1 MTIYDLNG
9 DAFYE
14 APITKNAIIKYALMG
29 DYYIS
34 LSFNAARYIDFKR
47 GYYILYNGKKF
58 EIMTTVRPERMSSGG
73 YKYEVRFD
81 AQQEHMKRRCLFWL
95 DGAIPEATFH
105 DTTTLDAYGKL
116 IADNMNAFLGVQDW
130 SFGDAPSN
138 LDGVTKT
145 ITFDGSTCWDAINAI
160 AEAFEVEWWIEEDLR
175 ARIIYFGKLE
185 KGEAEP
191 FTIGDAITEIPSKRG
206 EDADYGTRFYVFG
219 SDRNLPDSYGTTEQG
234 GVTNH
239 VSQVRLHLPSDA
251 PYIDAKADLTPAE
264 VVEKVVIFDDVYPKN
279 TDTITAIETIKR
291 EIIEGEENDA
301 YVMTASD
308 TPFVPSGLMS
318 GKTLMCEFTSGSLMG
333 RQFELALLDDNNENI
348 NPEAWK
354 EGDAFNKRFE
364 IIAQTED
371 AGNTFVIVPNSYLH
385 PIVGDTFVLIGV
397 ELPEERIAEAE
408 QELLTKGQEHAA
420 KNSSD
425 TDVYECP
432 TNPVYCHR
440 HDKNFV
446 LGQKVELNDPRFEG
460 GKRESRIQGFEKKLW
475 NEYEATYTV
484 GDNTP
489 YSRLGAIQEGIDE
502 TKHEIVKV
510 KENTDRQFATT
521 KRDMKDMQQTTS
533 MLVESLLANFGD
545 AVSPIVVKTMM
556 TLIGDESLQFR
567 FVNSRVQPQT
577 VTHNFS
583 FDPELKVFYSD
594 AGIIQHM
601 TLGINAI
608 SSSRTSSNYKF
619 WNITAFESDHL
630 EDAEASYYLYAKVSK
645 TDETG
650 EFVLSEA
657 PITIEEVDGYYHL
670 LTGILNSENNKER
683 SFVPMFGYTE
693 ILPGRVT
700 TDLITSPDNGLI
712 IDLVNGHIT
721 GDVTFGKKSSGL
733 ENFAEYKDLTER
745 MNEVEETT
753 ATEYVIWFVEQG
765 SSEDYIPSLDN
776 YPAVDWTTEEMIADH
791 EWDIFYNRYLGR
803 AWRFLSGNWTEITDA
818 DTIAAL
824 TQATEARER
833 ADALQYLKDALGTD
847 DMTTDISN
855 GLVMAGFVGVK
866 DAKGNLVAAMMNATQ
881 GQGDDN
887 KPLPYFA
894 AGISDPTD
902 IYETSKLKI
911 DLDGQ
916 IEQRDTSVTDK
927 SVQRRLRMSVGEIAF
942 SFGDNAP
949 EVVLAPDKYSAT
961 PNDEMM
967 FSELAVPGSSD
978 ISILLPSTV
987 TTLEVGGTTTT
998 RLVSLVQIGKSCT
1011 SISVDGGIVRNSSTM
1026 YSYEVYPRLITEDN
1040 IVLAS
1045 GTKRTLA
1052 HVAIGA
1058 LPSSA
1063 IIDDLTFL
1071 DTNGLSFNK
1080 NVRYELVVTGVKTGE
1095 ANEGDAIITPTY
1107 GLRAE
1112 YDGYLTVLDNVTRS
1126 AYDNRFFGNGLFFA
1140 KSESQ
1145 YFGLLADDTNGAVM
1159 ELRNGD
1165 QGLRM
1170 YSDGFKK
1177 WHKDFGWIP
1186 SDGVIFRGTVTISD
1200 NSFSGTPSITNN
1212 YSPFSTKASVAINS
1226 SKNRFV
1232 LTLPSGVGLTTTNRV
1247 LTLVGMHAGADTT
1260 PIYASITASTANTF
1274 TIFTGGDGSPK
1285 SGSFYFEVKA
1295 I

>member
-1 MTIYDLNG
+1 METCDETRQTSDEMTIYDLKGN
-9 DAFYE
+9 AFYE
-14 APITKNAIIKYALMG
+14 APITKNAVIKCVLMG

-34 LSFNAARYIDFKR
+34 LSFNAAQYIDFKR
-47 GYYILYNGKKF
+47 GYYILYNGKKY
-58 EIMTTVRPERMSSGG
+58 EIMSAVRPQRVSSGG

-81 AQQEHMKRRCLFWL
+81 AQQEHLKRRCLFWL

-105 DTTTLDAYGKL
+105 DTTTIDAYGKL

-239 VSQVRLHLPSDA
+239 VSQVRLHLPSDT
-251 PYIDAKADLTPAE
+251 PYIDAKAGLTPAE
-264 VVEKVVIFDDVYPKN
+264 VVEKVVIFEDVYPKN

-308 TPFVPSGLMS
+308 TPFVPSDLMS
-318 GKTLMCEFTSGSLMG
+318 GETLMCEFTSGSLMG

-385 PIVGDTFVLIGV
+385 PVVGDTFVLIGV
-397 ELPEERIAEAE
+397 ELPQERIAEAE

-545 AVSPIVVKTMM
+545 AISPVVVKTMM

-567 FVNSRVQPQT
+567 FVDGRVNPQM
-577 VTHNFS
+577 VTKVFS
-583 FDPELKVFYSD
+583 FDPELKVFYTDES
-594 AGIIQHM
+594 IIQHM

-608 SSSRTSSNYKF
+608 SSSHATSDYMF
-619 WNITAFESDHL
+619 WDIPAFESDTL
-630 EDAEASYYLYAKVSK
+630 SDATKSYYLYAKVSK
-645 TDETG
+645 TSENG
-650 EFVLSEA
+650 EWVLSETA
-657 PITIEEVDGYYHL
+657 ISMEQEQGCYHL

-683 SFVPMFGYTE
+683 SFVPMYGYTE
-693 ILPGRVT
+693 VLPGRVT
-700 TDLITSPDNGLI
+700 TDLLTSPDGKLI
-712 IDLVNGHIT
+712 IDLAKGHIT
-721 GDVTFGKKSSGL
+721 GDVTFGSGSSGL
-733 ENFAEYKDLTER
+733 TNFPEYKELTDR
-745 MNEVEETT
+745 MDEVEDTT
-753 ATEYVIWFVEQG
+753 KAEYVIWFAEPDAG
-765 SSEDYIPSLDN
+765 EDYVPSLLN
-776 YPAVDWTTEEMIADH
+776 YPAMDWTTAELKASH
-791 EWDIFYNRYLGR
+791 EWDIFYNRYSGR
-803 AWRFLSGNWTEITDA
+803 AWRFLGGSWVEITDA

-824 TQATEARER
+824 EQATEAKNRV
-833 ADALQYLKDALGTD
+833 DTLDYLKKALNSDEQETFVSG
-847 DMTTDISN
+847 
-855 GLVMAGFVGVK
+855 GLVLTSFVGVRNNAG
-866 DAKGNLVAAMMNATQ
+866 DIVAALINAND
-881 GQGDDN
+881 G
-887 KPLPYFA
+887 LPYFA
-894 AGISDPTD
+894 AGIKDATD
-902 IYETSKLKI
+902 IGNQSKMVITDDGEIELKDVDAETPRKVRMSLGALEYFLGDERQLVQTPDKHTATPNSAIMFESLSEIVTEDITRYTGSATTDKTLSRGLIGVNNGASYSGSMFLQLSSIQAGVSFTSASTSSDINLIASVSGALSITLKI
-911 DLDGQ
+911 TPQ
-916 IEQRDTSVTDK
+916 IR
-927 SVQRRLRMSVGEIAF
+927 
-942 SFGDNAP
+942 NASD
-949 EVVLAPDKYSAT
+949 VVLAQ
-961 PNDEMM
+961 
-967 FSELAVPGSSD
+967 
-978 ISILLPSTV
+978 
-987 TTLEVGGTTTT
+987 GTTSNISGN
-998 RLVSLVQIGKSCT
+998 LIGSQI
-1011 SISVDGGIVRNSSTM
+1011 
-1026 YSYEVYPRLITEDN
+1026 
-1040 IVLAS
+1040 
-1045 GTKRTLA
+1045 
-1052 HVAIGA
+1052 
-1058 LPSSA
+1058 
-1063 IIDDLTFL
+1063 
-1071 DTNGLSFNK
+1071 
-1080 NVRYELVVTGVKTGE
+1080 
-1095 ANEGDAIITPTY
+1095 
-1107 GLRAE
+1107 
-1112 YDGYLTVLDNVTRS
+1112 DNVSSLYNYKENEKLRFGWFCEYTYTLPTDGAIS
-1126 AYDNRFFGNGLFFA
+1126 SPMLNITIPAGHSFTVYENVAKNAYDNRLFGNGLFFGR
-1140 KSESQ
+1140 SVEQ
-1145 YFGLLADDTNGAVM
+1145 YVGMLVDETNGAVFEM
-1159 ELRNGD
+1159 RNGSNGFRFSAN
-1165 QGLRM
+1165 GLQ
-1170 YSDGFKK
+1170 K
-1177 WHKDFGWIP
+1177 W
-1186 SDGVIFRGTVTISD
+1186 
-1200 NSFSGTPSITNN
+1200 
-1212 YSPFSTKASVAINS
+1212 
-1226 SKNRFV
+1226 
-1232 LTLPSGVGLTTTNRV
+1232 
-1247 LTLVGMHAGADTT
+1247 
-1260 PIYASITASTANTF
+1260 
-1274 TIFTGGDGSPK
+1274 DGSK
-1285 SGSFYFEVKA
+1285 WVSL
-1295 I
+1295 